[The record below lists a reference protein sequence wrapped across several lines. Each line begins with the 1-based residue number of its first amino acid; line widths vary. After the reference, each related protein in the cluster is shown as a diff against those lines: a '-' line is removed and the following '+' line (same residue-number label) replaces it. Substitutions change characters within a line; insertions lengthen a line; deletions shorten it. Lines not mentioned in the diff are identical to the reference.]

1 MYITMYSGNLPN
13 SGYRNNLSQFLHQ
26 AFSHKYS
33 LNFNISSA
41 LKYSIT
47 EEDMKIRFSEI
58 SKVNVFQDP
67 YVNEITC
74 ADPFR

>member
-1 MYITMYSGNLPN
+1 MTMYSVNLPN
-13 SGYRNNLSQFLHQ
+13 SGYTNNLSQFVHQ
-26 AFSHKYS
+26 AFSQKYLS
-33 LNFNISSA
+33 TFQYISSA

-47 EEDMKIRFSEI
+47 EEDVKIRFSEI
-58 SKVNVFQDP
+58 LKVNVFQDP

>member
-1 MYITMYSGNLPN
+1 MEIFQILETQITC
-13 SGYRNNLSQFLHQ
+13 H
-26 AFSHKYS
+26 S
-33 LNFNISSA
+33 LYNKNIYQHFNISSA

-47 EEDMKIRFSEI
+47 EEDVKIRFSEI
-58 SKVNVFQDP
+58 LKVNVFQDP

>member
-1 MYITMYSGNLPN
+1 MYSGNLRN
-13 SGYRNNLSQFLHQ
+13 SGYTNNLSQFVH
-26 AFSHKYS
+26 SHKNIYQH
-33 LNFNISSA
+33 FNISSA

-47 EEDMKIRFSEI
+47 EEDVKIRFSEI
-58 SKVNVFQDP
+58 LKVNVFQDP